1 MLSLTIF
8 LWLMSIC
15 GDLNAQFPSH
25 NWRWWEPHVREE
37 PDFDLLP
44 KFSVVAPVQLRVG
57 SKENILVEAVS
68 LSEAVTVSFTLYD
81 FPAKSILLWQG
92 TVTLNAANSYSAIKS
107 VEIDPSLLRPEEKL
121 EKSVHLVTKFGSFY
135 RSEQNIKVS
144 FLSGYIFIQTDK
156 PIYNPGDTVR
166 YRAFVSDVEF
176 KAFNG
181 TISVEIQNPDDITV
195 HASGRTRAQDGI
207 FSNTYGL
214 SDLVKEGKWKIT
226 AKFDHWKENT
236 FSTEFEVKK
245 YVLPAF
251 NVTLT
256 PVKHH
261 LDMEDKELVV
271 KVSARYLYG
280 ESVEGVAYV
289 VFGVEKNG
297 DKIRLPSMKQVKD
310 LKGGEAILT
319 MEELKRSYP
328 NIQELVGS
336 SIYVK
341 ASVMTST
348 GSDLVEAEKSG
359 IKIVIASY
367 MLSFKGTPKIFK
379 PGLPFDLTLK
389 VSHHDGS
396 PAPNVPVKIN
406 FLSSPVSV
414 HSGTIKV
421 TFNMP
426 ASLSTET
433 ITVETEMPGLKSQ
446 QQAKES
452 MWVHPYAPF
461 NVGRQNYLYIS
472 RDTSEVRV
480 GKVLNLKLHLSTFS
494 QKERNF
500 IQHVSYVI
508 VNKGKII
515 HAGKV
520 RVAGQDIT
528 NFPLLITSDF
538 QPAFRLLAYYV
549 LPWSWKGE
557 VVVESMLVEVESDCV
572 GSLTVGPVKGREL
585 DTHSPGS
592 SFHFQVRGDPGA
604 KVSLVAVDNAV
615 FLLSKGRLTQS
626 KIWDTVGRSDMGCS
640 EDGGRNSMLMF
651 RDSGL
656 SFQSSYGA
664 DTSIL
669 PECYIHPR
677 KKRSAARLQ
686 LRAQLEKKY
695 TQDLEQRCCMA
706 GMREIPMP
714 YSCRRRSLYITENWS
729 CVMAFLECC
738 SQYWGQELGVIT
750 PPPPTTAEPPPTTPY
765 DVFLDRHGIGS
776 VPDIYIFHAERAF
789 LMPMSPRLPGLPG
802 PPGPPGPP
810 GFPGLPGPPG
820 PPESPV
826 GRGGRFGLG
835 AALPGAALP
844 GGFVPKHDEYDDD
857 DDDDYAS
864 VEDIYVRTKFF
875 ESWLWTD
882 IKLPGAPEPAAMN
895 GLAIM
900 QVDSVLPDSITEWGV
915 LGISAS
921 RDTGFCV
928 AEPYNVRAWKPFFI
942 DLRLPRT
949 AARHEHV
956 EVKAVLHNYMNQDL
970 QVLVILEKTSD
981 MCSVAFTGDH
991 KQQVSVQAR
1000 SSVLLRYTV
1009 IPLKAGEFPLQVT
1022 ATARSFAGQD
1032 AIRKTLRV
1040 VVEGIQKMD
1049 VRSYVLDPADKG
1061 GSDGKQEI
1069 NVEKAKPLSVVPN
1082 SLPETFVNVRGDLL
1096 ADSIDNSINKDSLAA
1111 LIQMPGG
1118 CVEQNLASI
1127 TLPLIAAHYLDRSR
1141 QWESVGMHRR
1151 EEAISYIQKGYEN
1164 QLFYRKKDDSYP
1176 PYRNEGTSTW
1186 ITAFVVK
1193 VFSMAKN
1200 FISVDE
1206 KHICGPLI
1214 YLLKHKQLSSGAF
1227 KEDNPVYTTS
1237 MTGGLQGAESKETL
1251 TAFVLIALAE
1261 AQSAV
1266 TCNDPSVVPETSFSR
1281 AGEYLKERFP
1291 RLRRPYSVAIACY
1304 ALAMSGKGCMKS
1316 MLLKAASPDRTHWP
1330 DSSSFYTL
1338 EATGYALLALLKG
1351 GHMLEAIAP
1360 FKWLNEQRRVGGGYG
1375 STQSTMV
1382 VLQALS
1388 EYLVKRPPES
1398 RLNLLV
1404 ELQVPGRSDT
1414 RWSFTPNLAHVARSS
1429 RVPLDQD
1436 FTIVASGNG
1445 QGVLEVVTVYNE
1457 LPDVYEKSTCNGFE
1471 LDVSISESSEKPPP
1485 DVEKSFHL
1493 NISVRA
1499 LEPHQVRMAI
1509 LDISLPTGFEP
1520 ETSDLE
1526 QLTNS
1531 VDRYIN
1537 NFQVVDNLSDRGSL
1551 IIHLFKVSNREP
1563 DIITFRL
1570 QQKFKVGLLQPST
1583 VTVYQYYNKD
1593 KRCSRFYTP
1602 PEDKE
1607 ELGQICKDNIC
1618 RCTQGDCCVVK
1629 TDDQS
1634 SVKDRHSA
1642 TCTGIHHVF
1651 KVRVLSVST
1660 SQYDRYEMEI
1670 LQVIKE
1676 GDPTGSEVGL
1686 KPQDT
1691 RVFLSHAGCRAGLN
1705 LQTGQDYLI
1714 IGPTS
1719 DIWHEGS
1726 TSSRSTYILGK
1737 KTWVERWPS
1746 SAECVTQAAM
1756 QRCQDLET
1764 FANELLRSGCQT

>member
-1 MLSLTIF
+1 
-8 LWLMSIC
+8 MSIC
-15 GDLNAQFPSH
+15 GGLNAQFPTH
-25 NWRWWEPHVREE
+25 NRGE

-44 KFSVVAPVQLRVG
+44 KFTVVAPIQLRVG

-81 FPAKSILLWQG
+81 YPAKTVLLWQG
-92 TVTLNAANSYSAIKS
+92 TVTLDAANSYSALKS
-107 VEIDPSLLRPEEKL
+107 VEIDPNLLRPEEKV
-121 EKSVHLVTKFGSFY
+121 EKFVHLVTQFGSFY
-135 RSEQNIKVS
+135 RTEQDLKVS

-195 HASGRTRAQDGI
+195 YASGRTRAHGSI

-280 ESVEGVAYV
+280 EQVEGVAYV
-289 VFGVEKNG
+289 MFGVERNG
-297 DKIRLPSMKQVKD
+297 NKIRLPSMKQVKD

-328 NIQELVGS
+328 NIEELVGS

-367 MLSFKGTPKIFK
+367 MLSFKGTPKFFK
-379 PGLPFDLTLK
+379 PGLPFDVTLK

-421 TFNMP
+421 SYNMP
-426 ASLSTET
+426 ASFSPQTIMAET
-433 ITVETEMPGLKSQ
+433 KMPGLKSQ

-452 MWVHPYAPF
+452 MLVQPYIPF
-461 NVGRQNYLYIS
+461 NTGRPNYLYIS
-472 RDTSEVRV
+472 RGTSEVRV
-480 GKVLNLKLHLSTFS
+480 GEVLNLKLHLSSFS
-494 QKERNF
+494 QKEQNF
-500 IQHVSYVI
+500 IQHVSYII

-515 HAGKV
+515 QAGKV
-520 RVAGQDIT
+520 RVAGQDVT
-528 NFPLLITSDF
+528 NFPLRITSEF

-549 LPWSWKGE
+549 LPWNWKGE

-585 DTHSPGS
+585 DTHLPGG

-626 KIWDTVGRSDMGCS
+626 KIWDTVGRSNMGCS
-640 EDGGRNSMLMF
+640 VDGIGNSLVMF

-656 SFQSSYGA
+656 SFRSSIGA
-664 DTSIL
+664 DTALLS
-669 PECYIHPR
+669 ECYRYPR
-677 KKRSAARLQ
+677 RKRSAARLQ

-695 TQDLEQRCCMA
+695 SQDLEQRCCMA

-750 PPPPTTAEPPPTTPY
+750 PPPPTTAEPPPTPPSHRFLEEDGMVY
-765 DVFLDRHGIGS
+765 DTRH
-776 VPDIYIFHAERAF
+776 VLMAPALPDLHIFRGEREYAR
-789 LMPMSPRLPGLPG
+789 LMPMSPGLPGLPG
-802 PPGPPGPP
+802 PPG
-810 GFPGLPGPPG
+810 L
-820 PPESPV
+820 PESPRSPVHRERLV
-826 GRGGRFGLG
+826 GSS
-835 AALPGAALP
+835 AALPD
-844 GGFVPKHDEYDDD
+844 GFGPKHDEYDD

-882 IKLPGAPEPAAMN
+882 ITLPGAPEPGAMD

-900 QVDSVLPDSITEWGV
+900 QVDNALPDSITEWGI

-921 RDTGFCV
+921 RDTGICV

-981 MCSVAFTGDH
+981 MCSVAFTGSH
-991 KQQVSVQAR
+991 KQEVSVRAR

-1009 IPLKAGEFPLQVT
+1009 IPLKAGDFPLQVT

-1049 VRSYVLDPADKG
+1049 VRSYVLDPTDKG
-1061 GSDGKQEI
+1061 SSDGKQEI
-1069 NVEKAKPLSVVPN
+1069 SVKKAKVLSVVPN

-1141 QWESVGMHRR
+1141 QWESVGVQRR
-1151 EEAISYIQKGYEN
+1151 EEAISYIKKGYEN
-1164 QLFYRKKDDSYP
+1164 QLYYRKKDDSYP

-1200 FISVDE
+1200 FISIDD
-1206 KHICGPLI
+1206 KYICGPLI
-1214 YLLKHKQLSSGAF
+1214 YLLKHKQLSFGAF

-1261 AQSAV
+1261 AQNAV
-1266 TCNDPSVVPETSFSR
+1266 TCYDQSVVPETSFSR
-1281 AGEYLKERFP
+1281 AGEYLKEQFP

-1304 ALAMSGKGCMKS
+1304 ALAVSGKGCMKS
-1316 MLLKAASPDRTHWP
+1316 VLLKAASPDRTHWP
-1330 DSSSFYTL
+1330 DSSSFFTL

-1351 GHMLEAIAP
+1351 GHMLEATAP

-1388 EYLVKRPPES
+1388 EYLVKRPAGS
-1398 RLNLLV
+1398 KLNLHV
-1404 ELQVPGRSDT
+1404 ELRVPGRSDT
-1414 RWSFTPNLAHVARSS
+1414 RWAFTPTLAHVARSS

-1436 FTIVASGNG
+1436 FTVVASGNG
-1445 QGVLEVVTVYNE
+1445 QGILEVVTVYNE

-1471 LDVSISESSEKPPP
+1471 LDLSISESSEKPPP

-1499 LEPHQVRMAI
+1499 LEPRQVRMAI

-1551 IIHLFKVSNREP
+1551 IIHLFKLPLFTSELKYTGKVRLVSNREP

-1593 KRCSRFYTP
+1593 KHCSKFYTP

-1618 RCTQGDCCVVK
+1618 RCTQGDCCVMK

-1634 SVKDRHSA
+1634 FSVKDRNNA
-1642 TCTGIHHVF
+1642 VCAGIHHVF
-1651 KVRVLSVST
+1651 KIRVLSVSA
-1660 SQYDRYEMEI
+1660 SQYDRYEVEI

-1686 KPQDT
+1686 KPKDT

-1705 LQTGQDYLI
+1705 LQKGQDYLI

-1726 TSSRSTYILGK
+1726 ASSGYTYVLGK

-1764 FANELLRSGCQT
+1764 FANELLQSGCQT

>member
-1 MLSLTIF
+1 MAND
-8 LWLMSIC
+8 C
-15 GDLNAQFPSH
+15 
-25 NWRWWEPHVREE
+25 RE
-37 PDFDLLP
+37 FCCR
-44 KFSVVAPVQLRVG
+44 FSVVAPIQLRLEG
-57 SKENILVEAVS
+57 KENILVEAVS
-68 LSEAVTVSFTLYD
+68 LSEAVTVSFTLNDY
-81 FPAKSILLWQG
+81 PAKTAVLWQG
-92 TVTLNAANSYSAIKS
+92 TVTLNAANSYSALKS
-107 VEIDPSLLRPEEKL
+107 IEIDPNVLHPEEKG
-121 EKSVHLVTKFGSFY
+121 EKFVHLVTQFGSFY
-135 RSEQNIKVS
+135 RAEQDLKVS

-166 YRAFVSDVEF
+166 YRAFVSEVEF

-181 TISVEIQNPDDITV
+181 TISLEIQNTDDITV
-195 HASGRTRAQDGI
+195 YASGRIRTQGGI

-226 AKFDHWKENT
+226 AKFDHRKENT

-280 ESVEGVAYV
+280 EQVEGVAYV
-289 VFGVEKNG
+289 VFGVERNG
-297 DKIRLPSMKQVKD
+297 NKIRLPSMKQVKD

-328 NIQELVGS
+328 NVQELVGS

-379 PGLPFDLTLK
+379 PNLPFDLTLK
-389 VSHHDGS
+389 VSHHNGS

-414 HSGTIKV
+414 HSGTFKV
-421 TFNMP
+421 SFNMP
-426 ASLSTET
+426 ASFTHQT
-433 ITVETEMPGLKSQ
+433 ITAETEMPGLKSQ

-452 MWVHPYAPF
+452 MLVQPYLPSDL
-461 NVGRQNYLYIS
+461 GRPNYLYIS
-472 RDTSEVRV
+472 RGSSEVRV
-480 GKVLNLKLHLSTFS
+480 GEVLNLKLHLSVFS

-500 IQHVSYVI
+500 IQHVSYII

-520 RVAGQDIT
+520 RVAGQDVT
-528 NFPLLITSDF
+528 NFPLPITSEF
-538 QPAFRLLAYYV
+538 QPAFRLLAYYM
-549 LPWSWKGE
+549 LPWNWKGE
-557 VVVESMLVEVESDCV
+557 VVAESMLVEVECDCV

-585 DTHSPGS
+585 DTHLPGH

-615 FLLSKGRLTQS
+615 FLLNKGRLTQS
-626 KIWDTVGRSDMGCS
+626 KIWDTVGRSDKGCS
-640 EDGGRNSMLMF
+640 VDGVGNSLVMF

-656 SFQSSYGA
+656 SFRSSIGT
-664 DTSIL
+664 DTSLL
-669 PECYIHPR
+669 PECYRYPR

-695 TQDLEQRCCMA
+695 SQDLEQRCCMA

-714 YSCRRRSLYITENWS
+714 YSCHRRSLYITENWS
-729 CVMAFLECC
+729 CVLAFLECC
-738 SQYWGQELGVIT
+738 TQYWGQELGVIT
-750 PPPPTTAEPPPTTPY
+750 PPPPTTAEPPPKPPSHR
-765 DVFLDRHGIGS
+765 FLEEGETVIALPR
-776 VPDIYIFHAERAF
+776 PDIHIFHAEREYAR
-789 LMPMSPRLPGLPG
+789 LMPGVPGLPGLP
-802 PPGPPGPP
+802 
-810 GFPGLPGPPG
+810 
-820 PPESPV
+820 ESPRSPV
-826 GRGGRFGLG
+826 HREGRFGSS
-835 AALPGAALP
+835 AALP

-857 DDDDYAS
+857 DDDYAS
-864 VEDIYVRTKFF
+864 VGDVYVRTQFL

-882 IKLPGAPEPAAMN
+882 VTLPGAPEPGATD

-900 QVDSVLPDSITEWGV
+900 QVNNALPDSITEWGI

-921 RDTGFCV
+921 RDTGICV
-928 AEPYNVRAWKPFFI
+928 AEPYNVRSWKPFFI

-956 EVKAVLHNYMNQDL
+956 EVKAVLHNYLNQDL
-970 QVLVILEKTSD
+970 QVLVVLEKTSD
-981 MCSVAFTGDH
+981 MCSVAFTGSH
-991 KQQVSVQAR
+991 KQEVSVRAR

-1022 ATARSFAGQD
+1022 AVARFFAGQD
-1032 AIRKTLRV
+1032 AIQKPLRV

-1061 GSDGKQEI
+1061 GSDGKQQI
-1069 NVEKAKPLSVVPN
+1069 NVEKAKVLAVVPN
-1082 SLPETFVNVRGDLL
+1082 SLPETFINVRGDLL

-1127 TLPLIAAHYLDRSR
+1127 TLPLIAAHYLDGSK
-1141 QWESVGMHRR
+1141 QWESVGIHRR
-1151 EEAISYIQKGYEN
+1151 GEAIRYIQKGYEN
-1164 QLFYRKKDDSYP
+1164 QLYYRKKDDSYP

-1193 VFSMAKN
+1193 VFSMAKK
-1200 FISVDE
+1200 FISIED
-1206 KHICGPLI
+1206 KYICRPLI
-1214 YLLKHKQLSSGAF
+1214 YLLKHKQLSSGGF

-1261 AQSAV
+1261 AQNAV
-1266 TCNDPSVVPETSFSR
+1266 TCYDQSVVPEASFSR
-1281 AGEYLKERFP
+1281 AGEYLKEHFP

-1304 ALAMSGKGCMKS
+1304 ALAVSGKGCMKS
-1316 MLLKAASPDRTHWP
+1316 LLLKAASPDRTHWP
-1330 DSSSFYTL
+1330 DSSSFFTL

-1351 GHMLEAIAP
+1351 GHMLEATVP

-1375 STQSTMV
+1375 STQYTDNSSTRTRLAV
-1382 VLQALS
+1382 QALEREICTLELGLTATHDPVMLGKLQQKRKDLS
-1388 EYLVKRPPES
+1388 AYSNEMVKIPFYYGS
-1398 RLNLLV
+1398 I
-1404 ELQVPGRSDT
+1404 RS
-1414 RWSFTPNLAHVARSS
+1414 L
-1429 RVPLDQD
+1429 
-1436 FTIVASGNG
+1436 
-1445 QGVLEVVTVYNE
+1445 VVTVYNE
-1457 LPDVYEKSTCNGFE
+1457 LPDVYEKSTCTGFE

-1499 LEPHQVRMAI
+1499 LEPSQVRMAI

-1593 KRCSRFYTP
+1593 KHCSKFYTP

-1607 ELGQICKDNIC
+1607 ELDQICKDNIC
-1618 RCTQGDCCVVK
+1618 RCTQGDCCVRK
-1629 TDDQS
+1629 TDDNLF
-1634 SVKDRHSA
+1634 SVKDRNNA
-1642 TCTGIHHVF
+1642 ACAGNHHVF
-1651 KVRVLSVST
+1651 KIRVLSVSA
-1660 SQYDRYEMEI
+1660 SQYDRYVVEI

-1676 GDPTGSEVGL
+1676 GDPSGSEVGL
-1686 KPQDT
+1686 KSQDT
-1691 RVFLSHAGCRAGLN
+1691 RVFLSHAGCREGLN
-1705 LQTGQDYLI
+1705 LQKGQDYLI

-1726 TSSRSTYILGK
+1726 ASSGYTYILGK

-1764 FANELLRSGCQT
+1764 FANELLQNGCQT